1 MIAALACERH
11 ALVTVP
17 LYDTLGRDA
26 VAHILSE
33 TQAELAFA
41 ATDKIGALQ
50 EVVATGGAGAG
61 DGASIA
67 LRAIVAMGEDAP
79 AGFGGVT
86 ITTMGAL
93 MALGDK
99 SPPPAR
105 ATRTATADDLAVIC
119 YTSGTTG
126 KPKGAM
132 LSHQN
137 MMATA
142 GLTGRLGIKIDEF
155 DVHISYLPLAHV
167 FERGMQT
174 ALLHVGAS
182 AGFFT
187 GDTKLLLDDIAA
199 LRPTVFCSVPR
210 VLNRLHA
217 RVTDRIAGLKGYE
230 CCTCNYSLPPELIKW
245 CYNTGYAT
253 KEKMLAEN
261 YYENGF
267 WDSSAFSTIQQRL
280 LGGRVRLIV
289 TGSAPISPS
298 TLNFLRIVFACDVH
312 EGYGMTECSLACNIT
327 LPSDCGTGHVGP
339 PVPTCEQKLVSV
351 PEMGYTTDDAP
362 NPRGEICVKGPTVFQ
377 GYYKQPDKTAE
388 AFDGDVAA
396 GWLHTGDIGEWRP
409 DGTLR
414 IIDRKKSLFKL
425 AQGEYVAPDRIENV
439 LVLARGVAQAFVHG
453 DSLQACVVA
462 VVVPDRDALNK
473 WAETEGGGGGGGA
486 GAPPDA
492 EGMER
497 GDEAAEQARPAT
509 TTVNVSVIGDDGSGG
524 LELGAV
530 AKASSDPKELA
541 WRKLCAAPATNKFLL
556 GEITAAS
563 KTAGLKG
570 FEMVKAIHV
579 EPEEFSVDNGLLTP
593 TFKLKR
599 HLIKEKYRAEI
610 DAMYAGL

>member
-1 MIAALACERH
+1 
-11 ALVTVP
+11 
-17 LYDTLGRDA
+17 
-26 VAHILSE
+26 
-33 TQAELAFA
+33 
-41 ATDKIGALQ
+41 
-50 EVVATGGAGAG
+50 
-61 DGASIA
+61 
-67 LRAIVAMGEDAP
+67 MGEGTP
-79 AGFGGVT
+79 ADFVFDGI
-86 ITTMGAL
+86 ITPMGAL

-105 ATRTATADDLAVIC
+105 ATRAATADDLAVIC

-230 CCTCNYSLPPELIKW
+230 CCTCNYFLPPELIKW

-351 PEMGYTTDDAP
+351 PEMGYSTDDTP
-362 NPRGEICVKGPTVFQ
+362 NPRGEICVRGPTVFQ
-377 GYYKQPDKTAE
+377 GYYKQLDKTAE
-388 AFDGDVAA
+388 AFNGDIEA

-473 WAETEGGGGGGGA
+473 WAETEGGGGGGRA
-486 GAPPDA
+486 GAPPDV

-497 GDEAAEQARPAT
+497 GDEAVEAPAPAGDDELT
-509 TTVNVSVIGDDGSGG
+509 LVNVSVDGDDRGG
-524 LELGAV
+524 GIELGDIATS
-530 AKASSDPKELA
+530 SSDPKELA

-563 KTAGLKG
+563 KDAGLKG

-599 HLIKEKYRAEI
+599 HLIKEKYRAQI
-610 DAMYAGL
+610 DAMYAEL

>member
-1 MIAALACERH
+1 M
-11 ALVTVP
+11 
-17 LYDTLGRDA
+17 
-26 VAHILSE
+26 
-33 TQAELAFA
+33 
-41 ATDKIGALQ
+41 
-50 EVVATGGAGAG
+50 
-61 DGASIA
+61 
-67 LRAIVAMGEDAP
+67 
-79 AGFGGVT
+79 
-86 ITTMGAL
+86 
-93 MALGDK
+93 
-99 SPPPAR
+99 
-105 ATRTATADDLAVIC
+105 IC

-230 CCTCNYSLPPELIKW
+230 CCTCNYFLPPELIKW

-298 TLNFLRIVFACDVH
+298 TLNFLRIAFACDVH

-425 AQGEYVAPDRIENV
+425 AQASAPRPTGSRTCSCSRAASRRRSCTATRCRRASSRSSCPTATRSTSGPRRRAAAPSA
-439 LVLARGVAQAFVHG
+439 ARR
-453 DSLQACVVA
+453 
-462 VVVPDRDALNK
+462 P
-473 WAETEGGGGGGGA
+473 E
-486 GAPPDA
+486 A

-497 GDEAAEQARPAT
+497 GDEAAERLRRARSFRLRASSSILLRLRRARSSAWRRARRRRPSTSASTAT
-509 TTVNVSVIGDDGSGG
+509 TAAEGS
-524 LELGAV
+524 ELGAV